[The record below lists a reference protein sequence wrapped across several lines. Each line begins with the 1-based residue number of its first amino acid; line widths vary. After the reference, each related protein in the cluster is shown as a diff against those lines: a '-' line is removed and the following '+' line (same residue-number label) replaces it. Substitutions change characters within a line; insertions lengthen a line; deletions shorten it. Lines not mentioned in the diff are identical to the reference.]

1 MMFFNEIFPENIL
14 TFPSAQNLI
23 FLNLSKYSVGNILFA
38 TGLNLNF
45 ISCYI
50 RTLKQEKN
58 IVYMKKIQ
66 MVDLQSQYY
75 KIKSDVDNAVLNVLD
90 SAAFINGPEVKSFQT
105 ELETYLDV
113 KHVIPCANGTDALQ
127 IALMALDL
135 QEGDEVI
142 TADFT
147 FAATVEVIHLLKL
160 KSVLVDVDY
169 DTFTMD
175 VEKLKAAITP
185 KTRAIIPVHLFG
197 QCANM
202 EEILKVA
209 KQHNLAVIEDN
220 AQAIGADFTFS
231 DGTKKKSGTMGIL
244 GTTSFFPSKNLGCYG
259 DGGAIFTNDDELAH
273 KIRGIVNHGM
283 YERYYHDEVGVNSRL
298 DSIQA
303 TVLRK
308 KLPLLD
314 TYNEARRKSADYYDE
329 AFAGHPNILT
339 PKRAE
344 NSTHVFHQ
352 YTLRIL
358 NGKRNELQQFL
369 AEKEIPAMIYYPVA
383 LRKQKAYFQESDD
396 KDFANTDRLL
406 NEVISLP
413 MHTELDEEQLKY
425 ITDAVLEF
433 MNAES

>member
-1 MMFFNEIFPENIL
+1 
-14 TFPSAQNLI
+14 
-23 FLNLSKYSVGNILFA
+23 
-38 TGLNLNF
+38 
-45 ISCYI
+45 
-50 RTLKQEKN
+50 
-58 IVYMKKIQ
+58 MKKIQ

-75 KIKSDVDNAVLNVLD
+75 KIKADVDNAVLNVLD
-90 SAAFINGPEVKSFQT
+90 SAAFINGPEVKSFQN
-105 ELETYLDV
+105 ELEQYLDV

-135 QEGDEVI
+135 KEGDEVI

-147 FAATVEVIHLLKL
+147 FAATVEVIHLLKM

-169 DTFTMD
+169 DTFTID
-175 VEKLKAAITP
+175 PEKVKAAITP
-185 KTRAIIPVHLFG
+185 RTKAIIPVHLFG

-202 EEILKVA
+202 EEILKIA
-209 KQHNLAVIEDN
+209 NEHNLAVIEDN
-220 AQAIGADFTFS
+220 AQAIGADFTFA
-231 DGTKKKSGTMGIL
+231 DGTVKKSGTMGL
-244 GTTSFFPSKNLGCYG
+244 MGTTSFFPSKNLGCYG

-273 KIRGIVNHGM
+273 KLRGIVNHGM

-298 DSIQA
+298 DSVQA

-308 KLPLLD
+308 KLTLLD
-314 TYNEARRKSADYYDE
+314 GYNEARRKAADYYDE
-329 AFAGHPNILT
+329 AFADQPNILV
-339 PKRAE
+339 PGRSE

-358 NGKRNELQQFL
+358 NGKRNELQAFL

-383 LRKQKAYFQESDD
+383 LRKQKAYFQESDP

-406 NEVISLP
+406 DQVISLP
-413 MHTELDEEQLKY
+413 MHTELDDEQLKY

-433 MNAES
+433 FNL

>member
-1 MMFFNEIFPENIL
+1 
-14 TFPSAQNLI
+14 
-23 FLNLSKYSVGNILFA
+23 
-38 TGLNLNF
+38 
-45 ISCYI
+45 
-50 RTLKQEKN
+50 
-58 IVYMKKIQ
+58 MKKIQ

-169 DTFTMD
+169 ETFTMD

-202 EEILKVA
+202 EEILKIA

-231 DGTKKKSGTMGIL
+231 DGTVKKSGTMGIL

-314 TYNEARRKSADYYDE
+314 TYNEARRKAADYYDE
-329 AFAGHPNILT
+329 AFAGHSNILM

-433 MNAES
+433 MSAES